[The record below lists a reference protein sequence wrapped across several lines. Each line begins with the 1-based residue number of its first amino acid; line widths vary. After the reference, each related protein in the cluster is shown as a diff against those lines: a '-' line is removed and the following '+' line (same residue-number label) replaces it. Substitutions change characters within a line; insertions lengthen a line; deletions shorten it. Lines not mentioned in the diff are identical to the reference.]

1 MSRRHQKTEQEF
13 GSDSFL
19 DVIANIVGILII
31 LIVIVGMKVARQPTL
46 ASMPTEQP
54 AAVAEIPPDPDSPML
69 QKLQAAR
76 QELAELQQNLTS
88 LDAEADELKS
98 VDASMSQQLQQLEI
112 DSRDARRLLTSLRKQ
127 SNLES
132 GRAAEQD
139 RKQDQ
144 LRQKLSALH
153 QQISL
158 KTDEEQRVTQALVT
172 AVAERDQTDK
182 SLQQAA
188 FETQQ
193 LHEVLQDLKSAA
205 APEDILQHRLSPV
218 GEKVEDG
225 EVHFRVEEGKVSY
238 IPIDEMLGRLKA
250 QVQSRR
256 SAVTRLARYE
266 SFVGPVQ
273 GYRMSFVVERESLS
287 PMESLQYNSG
297 TYRVSVTKWTILP
310 EPGLQAEPVDE
321 ALQPGSRFRQVIDTS
336 PPGSAATFWIY
347 PDSFN
352 EFPRL
357 REIAHGLQLRVA
369 ARPLPAGTPI
379 VGSPGGSRS
388 SAQ

>member
-46 ASMPTEQP
+46 ASAPALSSAPTEQS
-54 AAVAEIPPDPDSPML
+54 AATAEILPDPDNPVFL
-69 QKLQAAR
+69 RLQAGR
-76 QELAELQQNLTS
+76 HELAELQQSITA

-98 VDASMSQQLQQLEI
+98 VDASMNQQLEKLESE
-112 DSRDARRLLTSLRKQ
+112 SRDARRLLTSLRKQ
-127 SNLES
+127 SDLES

-139 RKQDQ
+139 QKQNE
-144 LRQKLSALH
+144 LRQRLSALH
-153 QQISL
+153 QQISV

-172 AVAERDQTDK
+172 AVAERDQADK
-182 SLQQAA
+182 SLQQVA

-193 LHEVLQDLKSAA
+193 LQEVLQDLRSAA

-225 EVHFRVEEGKVSY
+225 EVHFRVEQGKVSY
-238 IPIDEMLGRLKA
+238 IPLDEMLGRLKA

-256 SAVTRLARYE
+256 SAVTRLSRYE

-310 EPGLQAEPVDE
+310 EPGLQAELIDE

-336 PPGSAATFWIY
+336 PPGSAATFWI
-347 PDSFN
+347 
-352 EFPRL
+352 
-357 REIAHGLQLRVA
+357 
-369 ARPLPAGTPI
+369 
-379 VGSPGGSRS
+379 
-388 SAQ
+388 